1 MVLIDQA
8 TMIENMLESETA
20 YSKVNYSTFP
30 KAPRAITKVIQLLK
44 TIGVLSTAVTAVV
57 AVALEKT
64 N

>member
-30 KAPRAITKVIQLLK
+30 KAPRAITKVI
-44 TIGVLSTAVTAVV
+44 
-57 AVALEKT
+57 
-64 N
+64 